1 MLPGPVAFS
10 VSLPL
15 AEGGPIGAAPGELER
30 EDAQG
35 TIAMNSGPR
44 DWMWSE
50 ALDMLA
56 RAEQMQRQLFKPRLR
71 EPAQPVCWEP
81 PADMFETAQ
90 ELIAVVALPG
100 VEAAAAR
107 VTIENGVLEI
117 FAERGLPVELAGA
130 IVHRL
135 ELPQGC
141 FKRQLRLPPGAY
153 GDVRSSIVNGCLV
166 VTLRKIT
173 SR

>member
-1 MLPGPVAFS
+1 LPVIGWTEADAGP
-10 VSLPL
+10 
-15 AEGGPIGAAPGELER
+15 LEFR
-30 EDAQG
+30 SDDAKG
-35 TIAMNSGPR
+35 TIAMNSGGPR

-56 RAEQMQRQLFKPRLR
+56 RAEQMQRQLFKPGPR

-100 VEAAAAR
+100 VAPADAR
-107 VTIENGVLEI
+107 ISIEKGVLEI
-117 FAERGLPVELAGA
+117 FAQRGLPRELGGA
-130 IVHRL
+130 VVHRL

-153 GDVRSSIVNGCLV
+153 GEVRSSMADGCLII
-166 VTLRKIT
+166 TLRKI
-173 SR
+173 SGR